1 MSLID
6 AYGWEQLCPD
16 ENSNEDTKNNKQMKL
31 YAARDKNTGKLV
43 NDITNPSRKF
53 WQRKGDCGKAIRSY
67 NGGYTRARK
76 GYDLELVEF
85 KLVEVNKW

>member
-16 ENSNEDTKNNKQMKL
+16 EKSEENIKNNKQMKL

-43 NDITNPSRKF
+43 SNITNPSRKF
-53 WQRKGDCGKAIRSY
+53 WHRKGDCENAIRNY
-67 NGGYTRARK
+67 NNGYTNAKK
-76 GYDLELVEF
+76 GYDLELIVYR
-85 KLVEVNKW
+85 LIEVKE